1 MELANELKTL
11 YIDTA
16 DKLKGSDR
24 RLFMARVAG
33 TLGYGGQSRA
43 ARELGWNR
51 STIRKG
57 RGELA
62 SGQPIQDNFSA
73 RGRKPAEH
81 HLPDLLQDIQALV
94 EAQSQT
100 DPTFATTRLYTR
112 LSAAEVRTQLIKH
125 KGYTDQELPCQDTIR
140 VKLNDL
146 GYKLRSVKKSR
157 PKKKIP
163 ETDAIFDELQR
174 RHQAAA
180 TDATVLRISFDAK
193 ATVLVGPFSRR
204 GRSRVVV
211 KALDHDFNPKA
222 KLTPFGIF
230 LPDFDEIYLYFTAS
244 RVTSDFIVDCL
255 SAFWHEVAERF
266 GQVRTL
272 LLNQDNGP
280 ENHSRRTQFMK
291 RMTEFA
297 DATGLTVEL
306 VYYPPYHSKYNPI
319 ERLWGVLEQH
329 WNGSLLDS
337 VETVLGFART
347 MRWKGQQAMV
357 QLVER
362 VYQTGVCLSPKAMTV
377 LEGRFERL
385 AGLERWFV
393 RIEPQ
398 RQFAFG

>member
-1 MELANELKTL
+1 M
-11 YIDTA
+11 
-16 DKLKGSDR
+16 
-24 RLFMARVAG
+24 
-33 TLGYGGQSRA
+33 
-43 ARELGWNR
+43 
-51 STIRKG
+51 
-57 RGELA
+57 
-62 SGQPIQDNFSA
+62 
-73 RGRKPAEH
+73 
-81 HLPDLLQDIQALV
+81 
-94 EAQSQT
+94 
-100 DPTFATTRLYTR
+100 
-112 LSAAEVRTQLIKH
+112 
-125 KGYTDQELPCQDTIR
+125 
-140 VKLNDL
+140 
-146 GYKLRSVKKSR
+146 
-157 PKKKIP
+157 
-163 ETDAIFDELQR
+163 
-174 RHQAAA
+174 
-180 TDATVLRISFDAK
+180 RISFDAK

-255 SAFWHEVAERF
+255 TTFWHEVAERF

-398 RQFAFG
+398 PQFAFG